1 MKRINCFL
9 NLFNYNNMPTQSIN
23 VIIIIQIFL
32 LLNIKPLKVTTQV
45 IKIYLLQNIFNFE

>member
-1 MKRINCFL
+1 
-9 NLFNYNNMPTQSIN
+9 MPTQSIN